1 VSIGATLVNGK
12 TKANV
17 SICYHVSKWI
27 FFFFFYLKTRANVC
41 IVGTLVNV
49 KNFLTCLYT
58 TTLVN
63 GIFYFIFYFP
73 ICLHVNSNSLVNAN
87 VLHV

>member
-1 VSIGATLVNGK
+1 MEKQKLTCLYATTLVNGFF
-12 TKANV
+12 
-17 SICYHVSKWI
+17 

-73 ICLHVNSNSLVNAN
+73 FAN
-87 VLHV
+87 V